1 VSSID
6 HPAAGA
12 GGKKRSTSS
21 GRGAGALM
29 GKESDEEASLSASFH
44 LFFFISKLT
53 STRERRG
60 GNRPLANQIIF
71 LFSLIFKK
79 IIKEKGLFSC
89 ARTSAGHICYIPA
102 FIAKPRKMIKKISA
116 RWWVR
121 GGDDG
126 DPLALSIFFREI
138 N

>member
-1 VSSID
+1 
-6 HPAAGA
+6 
-12 GGKKRSTSS
+12 
-21 GRGAGALM
+21 M

-53 STRERRG
+53 STREAIGEARRKPTPCKS
-60 GNRPLANQIIF
+60 NYLSF
-71 LFSLIFKK
+71 LSLFFQK
-79 IIKEKGLFSC
+79 IIKEKELFSC

-126 DPLALSIFFREI
+126 DPLGLSIFFREI